1 MDASD
6 RTQEANDKLA
16 KYYRSISPL
25 LQPVRADLTRARKE
39 ESDVLKD
46 VPTTLV
52 LKELA
57 EPRVTHIHKRGDFL
71 RPGPVVMPAV
81 PEIFP
86 PLAGEKTNRLSLAKW
101 LVDPGNP
108 LTARVIVNRIWQ
120 MHFGQGLVKTAED
133 FGTQGERPSH
143 PELLDWLATEFVQL
157 HWDCKALHRLIV
169 TAATYRQ
176 SSRISA
182 AKLQADP
189 ENRLL
194 ARGPRFR
201 LPAEL
206 IRDNALEIAGLL
218 SRKIGGPSVFPY
230 QPPGLWGEV
239 GILDLGVGD
248 WVVSPGEES
257 RRRGLY
263 TFWRRSIPYPAFA
276 VFDAPSREHCTVR
289 RLASNTPLQAL
300 VTLNDPVFFGAARGL
315 ARRILREGGSS
326 TESRIDY
333 GIRLCLARHATAPEI
348 ERLLEFADLQSRQFS
363 LNCQAAER
371 VTAADGPS
379 VAADDPINLAVWTM
393 IANVLLNL
401 DGVFVQS

>member
-1 MDASD
+1 
-6 RTQEANDKLA
+6 
-16 KYYRSISPL
+16 
-25 LQPVRADLTRARKE
+25 LTVARKE

-52 LKELA
+52 LKDLS

-71 RPGPVVMPAV
+71 RPGEVVVPAV
-81 PEIFP
+81 PSIFP
-86 PLAGEKTNRLSLAKW
+86 SLPPGERTNRLTLAKW
-101 LVDPGNP
+101 LVDPANP
-108 LTARVIVNRIWQ
+108 LTARVIVNRLWQ

-143 PELLDWLATEFVQL
+143 PELLDWLATELVQQ

-169 TAATYRQ
+169 TSAAYRQ
-176 SSRISA
+176 ASHVSA
-182 AKLQADP
+182 AKFQADP

-248 WVVSPGEES
+248 WVVSVGEAS
-257 RRRGLY
+257 HRRGLY
-263 TFWRRSIPYPAFA
+263 TFWRRSIPYPAFG
-276 VFDAPSREHCTVR
+276 VFDAPSREHCVVR

-300 VTLNDPVFFGAARGL
+300 VTLNDPVFFEAARGL
-315 ARRILREGGSS
+315 AQRILHEGGES
-326 TESRIDY
+326 TESRLNY
-333 GIRLCLARHATAPEI
+333 GIRLCLGRNATALEI
-348 ERLLEFADLQSRQFS
+348 ERLLAFADQQMDQFTV
-363 LNCQAAER
+363 NCQAAER
-371 VTAADGPS
+371 IVGSDGGRADS
-379 VAADDPINLAVWTM
+379 DDPVHLALWTI